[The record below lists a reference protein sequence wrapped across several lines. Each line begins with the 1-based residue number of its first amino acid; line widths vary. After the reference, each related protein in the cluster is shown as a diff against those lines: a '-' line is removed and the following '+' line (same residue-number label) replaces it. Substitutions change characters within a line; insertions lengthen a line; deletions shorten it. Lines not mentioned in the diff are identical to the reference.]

1 MKDGTEWL
9 GKRIE
14 VWGEGNDSLR
24 FAGIVT
30 QVNLCRKSLDSGH
43 VRVSAHSTTYLLEN
57 AASYHSWLGRKLG
70 EIVAELCKKAGVPAQ
85 VAAENPYSVGYV
97 AQNGESDFAFTRR
110 LAATY
115 QEWLYYDG
123 TKLVFGKPRP
133 PKTVKME
140 FDTTLTSFEMGLQT
154 LARPAKVFSYLSKA
168 DHTMAEDTPNTPKGQ
183 DQLGYK
189 AFDASMAMFREPAA
203 QHALSRVHH
212 MAELERYVKSRQAA
226 TTAES
231 HYMVATSE
239 DTRLTVGS
247 VVRII
252 TPFGERI
259 GSMAKA
265 SMGEFLIIDIEHM
278 VGEDQYY
285 TNRFRAIPSCV
296 HSLPLPHV
304 ELSVAEPQM
313 ANVIRNDDPDGLGR
327 VQVKMNWQTGNMHT
341 DWIRVLTPDG
351 GTSKVVEANRGFVF
365 IPEVGD

>member
-1 MKDGTEWL
+1 MAAAALKDGTEWL

-97 AQNGESDFAFTRR
+97 AQNGESDFAFIRR

-133 PKTVKME
+133 PKTVKLE

-183 DQLGYK
+183 DLLGYK

-203 QHALSRVHH
+203 QHALSL
-212 MAELERYVKSRQAA
+212 AY
-226 TTAES
+226 
-231 HYMVATSE
+231 
-239 DTRLTVGS
+239 
-247 VVRII
+247 II
-252 TPFGERI
+252 
-259 GSMAKA
+259 
-265 SMGEFLIIDIEHM
+265 
-278 VGEDQYY
+278 
-285 TNRFRAIPSCV
+285 
-296 HSLPLPHV
+296 
-304 ELSVAEPQM
+304 
-313 ANVIRNDDPDGLGR
+313 
-327 VQVKMNWQTGNMHT
+327 WQSWRDM
-341 DWIRVLTPDG
+341 
-351 GTSKVVEANRGFVF
+351 
-365 IPEVGD
+365 